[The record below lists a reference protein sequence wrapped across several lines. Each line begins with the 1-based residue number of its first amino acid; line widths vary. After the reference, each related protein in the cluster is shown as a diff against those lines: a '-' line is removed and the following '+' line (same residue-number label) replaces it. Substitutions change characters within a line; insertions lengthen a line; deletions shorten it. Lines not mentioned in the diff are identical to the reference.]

1 VGGAALID
9 MADTIK
15 AWQCIGCGRLEG
27 PAQCVGICQDQPVE
41 LVTAADYLKAVARA
55 EALEEV
61 VRRIAHTAPK
71 KGQCERTW
79 LALQGEARKA
89 LGPAGEAGG
98 EGAGEGPLAKSPPS
112 GQ

>member
-1 VGGAALID
+1 

-27 PAQCVGICQDQPVE
+27 PAQCIGVCQDQPVE
-41 LVTAADYLKAVARA
+41 LVTAADYLSAVARA

-61 VRRIAHTAPK
+61 VRKIAHTAPK

-79 LALQGEARKA
+79 LALQAEARKA

-98 EGAGEGPLAKSPPS
+98 GGPGEGPLAKTPRS

>member
-1 VGGAALID
+1 

-27 PAQCVGICQDQPVE
+27 PAQCIGVCQDQPVE
-41 LVTAADYLKAVARA
+41 LVTAADYEKALARA
-55 EALEEV
+55 SALEDV

-79 LALQGEARKA
+79 LALQAEARKA
-89 LGPAGEAGG
+89 LGAAGLDGAGG
-98 EGAGEGPLAKSPPS
+98 PEGAPLAFSPRN

>member
-1 VGGAALID
+1 
-9 MADTIK
+9 MAELIK

-27 PAQCVGICQDQPVE
+27 PAQCIGVCQDQPVD
-41 LVTAADYLKAVARA
+41 LVTAADYEKALARA
-55 EALEEV
+55 SALEDV

-79 LALQGEARKA
+79 LALQSEARKA
-89 LGPAGEAGG
+89 LGPAGAAGG
-98 EGAGEGPLAKSPPS
+98 GGPGEGPLAKSPKN